1 MIGFTHTFI
10 FASVD
15 PIIDSTLQH
24 IHNIVLEIVPMEL
37 PMGSSETPST
47 PLMRECCN
55 VKGEPN
61 DGDDPRNINVI

>member
-24 IHNIVLEIVPMEL
+24 IHNIVLEIVPVEL
-37 PMGSSETPST
+37 PMGPQEKPSKQS
-47 PLMRECCN
+47 MKESYN
-55 VKGEPN
+55 VMGDPD
-61 DGDDPRNINVI
+61 DGDD